1 MKHIIVILITSVFS
15 VIACNDSNSKVRS
28 YKIDNSQTLSVIR
41 EIEYIIDSLDQNN
54 IMLPSQS
61 LNKATIESAEIVWK
75 KFTEQCIKQNYNVAY
90 RIFNKHK
97 GDFKVYLKH
106 SSTRYIFLCDIYYPF
121 LLAFECPN
129 DVDMKFLEEI
139 EIEYQ
144 LQVASIKNMSKDKPY
159 VPEYHPNTIMD
170 YGRCLNRLG
179 RTDDAVNLATEL
191 KDAVLFLSN
200 DKMEANYAVAWYGA
214 HIFKD
219 VGQIDAALNLLFKFK
234 HDIHTWK
241 TEDREDELTEDY
253 YNHYI
258 GLVNMLIDEIKDS
271 SAL

>member
-41 EIEYIIDSLDQNN
+41 EIEYIIDSL
-54 IMLPSQS
+54 
-61 LNKATIESAEIVWK
+61 
-75 KFTEQCIKQNYNVAY
+75 
-90 RIFNKHK
+90 
-97 GDFKVYLKH
+97 
-106 SSTRYIFLCDIYYPF
+106 
-121 LLAFECPN
+121 
-129 DVDMKFLEEI
+129 
-139 EIEYQ
+139 
-144 LQVASIKNMSKDKPY
+144 
-159 VPEYHPNTIMD
+159 
-170 YGRCLNRLG
+170 
-179 RTDDAVNLATEL
+179 L